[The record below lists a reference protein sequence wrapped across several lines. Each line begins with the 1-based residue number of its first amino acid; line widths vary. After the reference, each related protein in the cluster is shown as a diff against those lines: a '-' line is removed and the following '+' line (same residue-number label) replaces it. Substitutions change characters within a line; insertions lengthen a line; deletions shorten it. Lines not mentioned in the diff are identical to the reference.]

1 MRSKRC
7 ASRNARASV
16 RIRHAL
22 GVLGV
27 AAACGVSGLALGQAV
42 FKWVDKDG
50 KVHFADK
57 PPTNFKGEVTR
68 ITPDAQPDPV
78 APRPKAKPEAVPIEE
93 EKAPDA
99 NARRRATRE
108 HLAARVAAARAKLEQ
123 ARRALAD
130 GEGAG
135 DDEKQFVQERLDRNA
150 RRPERTPPPR
160 SNCMSQV
167 TPDGKPIWICP
178 RPVPGQAYYER
189 REKLEEAVRKAE
201 EELDEAQ
208 RAYRRGVD

>member
-1 MRSKRC
+1 M
-7 ASRNARASV
+7 

-27 AAACGVSGLALGQAV
+27 VALCGASALALAQTV
-42 FKWVDKDG
+42 YKWVDKDG
-50 KVHFADK
+50 KVNFSDK
-57 PPTNFKGEVTR
+57 PPANFKGEVTR
-68 ITPDAQPDPV
+68 ITPDAQPDA
-78 APRPKAKPEAVPIEE
+78 APRRPVAKPEAAQLEE

-99 NARRRATRE
+99 NAKRRATRE

-123 ARRALAD
+123 ARKALAD

-189 REKLEEAVRKAE
+189 QEKLEEAVRKAE
-201 EELDEAQ
+201 EELEEAQ